1 MIRTERPCSGTD
13 SCTEYSAMED
23 RAQLGL
29 RSRSLRPER
38 WLTQRLMP
46 ARVMIL
52 LLSSE
57 VLVGSFSTSDK
68 LFSTSDKFSSGAHR
82 GLSKTVPCG
91 PRRQRLESTC
101 HVVVKNQ
108 CGQGKPFH
116 YFLITFMP
124 HPKEVSQLA
133 HNHAILVFIHVQ
145 ESRGRPRRIRGLG
158 IQ

>member
-1 MIRTERPCSGTD
+1 MIRTEGPCSAEERYLHGVLWNGRP
-13 SCTEYSAMED
+13 SSAGC
-23 RAQLGL
+23 L
-29 RSRSLRPER
+29 SLRLFALEVSTR
-38 WLTQRLMP
+38 RLMP

-91 PRRQRLESTC
+91 PRRQRLQSTC

-108 CGQGKPFH
+108 CGQGKRFH
-116 YFLITFMP
+116 YFLITFMT

-145 ESRGRPRRIRGLG
+145 
-158 IQ
+158 